1 VRLLDVRAWVGEK
14 ACADETA
21 VVGEKACA
29 DETAVVGE
37 KACADDAVDNIG
49 DPIVDESAEL
59 ENAVGSANELG
70 DAAIV
75 GADAD
80 ADVDNF
86 PVELPAPPL
95 LHGSLADHGSMAL
108 EFTAVPTEN

>member
-1 VRLLDVRAWVGEK
+1 MRLLDVRAWVGEK

-49 DPIVDESAEL
+49 DPILDESAEL
-59 ENAVGSANELG
+59 ENAAGSANELG

-75 GADAD
+75 GA
-80 ADVDNF
+80 DNF

>member
-1 VRLLDVRAWVGEK
+1 MLDVRAWVGEK
-14 ACADETA
+14 T
-21 VVGEKACA
+21 CA

-70 DAAIV
+70 LGDAAIV
-75 GADAD
+75 GA
-80 ADVDNF
+80 DNF

-108 EFTAVPTEN
+108 EFIAVPTEN

>member
-1 VRLLDVRAWVGEK
+1 MGER

-21 VVGEKACA
+21 VVGEKVCA

-37 KACADDAVDNIG
+37 KARADDAVDNIG
-49 DPIVDESAEL
+49 DPILDESAEL
-59 ENAVGSANELG
+59 ENAAGNANELG

-75 GADAD
+75 GADGA
-80 ADVDNF
+80 DNF

-95 LHGSLADHGSMAL
+95 LHGSLADHGSMTL
-108 EFTAVPTEN
+108 EFIEIP